1 MRRFFHR
8 RIAFRS
14 RVTRAPGLSTIFPI
28 PMRVL
33 TAKQMQKVDEETIAH
48 VVPGLELME
57 RAGRGVARAILAGF
71 ANANVPQ
78 GPRKAVIFVGP
89 GNNGGDGLVV
99 ARHLLEAGW
108 SCSIHLLKPVAEL
121 TPDTT
126 KNHQRLVEMKSAAL
140 RELDATRPD
149 YPQRAREDLADVS
162 IVIDTLFGTGVS
174 GAPRGRAAE
183 MIAMMN
189 SAGARGIPVVSVDI
203 PSGVDGN
210 TGETP
215 GDAVRAVQTVTIGA
229 PKTGLLFYPGRA
241 HVGSL
246 AVIDIGFPDDIV
258 AKHSDPLYLLDD
270 GEAMLRTPQRA
281 PDIHKFQAGT
291 VLVIA
296 GSDAYRGAA
305 LLTAE
310 AALRGGCGMLY
321 LAVPEGI
328 RSAMVSLREAITV
341 SLPQTKAGTIAPGA
355 AAAVL
360 QPYLERADAIAIGP
374 GLGRHDATDAFVREF
389 VLSAGKP
396 VVVDADGLTAFAGN
410 SSDFKKT
417 KTPIVITPHD
427 GEMHRLTGEHPPMA
441 ALDRIKFARESAKK
455 LGVTLLLKGAPA
467 LVASPTGDVWISG
480 SGTNALATG
489 GTGDVLTGLV
499 ASFLAQTVGALRRVA
514 PGPSADLQPAQ
525 VADATCVACFLHG
538 RSGELAARSRGV
550 RGVIAGDLL
559 AALGPAIVA
568 LEGRGGR

>member
-1 MRRFFHR
+1 
-8 RIAFRS
+8 
-14 RVTRAPGLSTIFPI
+14 
-28 PMRVL
+28 MRVL
-33 TAKQMQKVDEETIAH
+33 TATQMQKVDEETIAH

-71 ANANVPQ
+71 ANAGAPQ

-99 ARHLLEAGW
+99 ARYLLEAGW
-108 SCSIHLLKPVAEL
+108 SCSTHLLKPATEL

-126 KNHQRLVEMKSAAL
+126 KNHQRLMAMQSSAL
-140 RELDATRPD
+140 NELDATRPD
-149 YPQRAREDLADVS
+149 YTERAREDLADVS
-162 IVIDTLFGTGVS
+162 IVVDCLFGTGVS

-189 SAGARGIPVVSVDI
+189 HTRTRGIPVVAVDI

-215 GDAVRAVQTVTIGA
+215 GDAVYAVQTLTIGA
-229 PKTGLLFYPGRA
+229 PKTGLLFHPGRG

-246 AVIDIGFPDDIV
+246 GVVDIGFPDDIV
-258 AKHSDPLYLLDD
+258 AKHSDATYFLDD
-270 GEAMLRTPQRA
+270 GEAALRLPARA
-281 PDIHKFQAGT
+281 PDIHKYQAGT
-291 VLVIA
+291 LLVVA

-310 AALRGGCGMLY
+310 AALRGGCGMVY

-328 RSAMVSLREAITV
+328 RREMVSLREAITV
-341 SLPQTKAGTIAPGA
+341 PLPQTAAGTIAPGA

-374 GLGRHDATDAFVREF
+374 GLGRHDGTDAFVREF
-389 VLSAGKP
+389 VLSAGRP
-396 VVVDADGLTAFAGN
+396 VVVDADGLMAFAG
-410 SSDFKKT
+410 SAGDFRKT
-417 KTPIVITPHD
+417 KMPIVITPHD
-427 GEMHRLTGEHPPMA
+427 GEMQRLTGDRAPAGSLE
-441 ALDRIKFARESAKK
+441 RIKFVRASAAK
-455 LGVTLLLKGAPA
+455 LGVTLLLKGAPTLIA
-467 LVASPTGDVWISG
+467 GPDGDLWISG

-499 ASFLAQTVGALRRVA
+499 GSLLAQSVGAIRRDA
-514 PGPSADLQPAQ
+514 PGPSADLQASQ
-525 VADATCVACFLHG
+525 VTDAACVACFVHG
-538 RSGELAARSRGV
+538 RCGELAARSRGV

-568 LEGRGGR
+568 LEGRSGR